1 MSAPGAPSFNGFIE
15 FIRNTMGIDSTVLP
29 DNSVYI
35 PWAYQ
40 VSLRWVNTNLQAVI
54 ACGPI
59 GVGRGGPDGIDP
71 TYPSLYTLAVY
82 NLAGDNLV
90 NYAQDIV
97 PNVPVAGGDLP
108 YFANLR
114 AGLKIDSFTAGAVS
128 GTSDEGTSV
137 SIAVPKEIAE
147 GLTFANLQQMK
158 TPWGRAYLGI
168 AQSFGPSIWGV
179 S

>member
-1 MSAPGAPSFNGFIE
+1 MSAPGAPTLAGFTS
-15 FIRNTMGIDSTVLP
+15 FIRNVMGINSTVLP
-29 DNSVYI
+29 DNAIYI

-40 VSLRWVNTNLQAVI
+40 VSLRWVNTNLQAVR
-54 ACGPI
+54 AWGPI
-59 GVGRGGPDGIDP
+59 GATPPDGIDP
-71 TYPSLYTLAVY
+71 TYPSLYALAVY

-90 NYAQDIV
+90 NYAQDVV
-97 PNVPVAGGDLP
+97 PNVPVDGGDLP

-114 AGLKIDSFTAGAVS
+114 AGLKIDSFVGGVVS

-137 SIAVPKEIAE
+137 SLAVPKEIAE

>member
-1 MSAPGAPSFNGFIE
+1 MSRLGAPTLAGYTS
-15 FIRNTMGIDSTVLP
+15 FIRNVMAIDSTVLP

-35 PWAYQ
+35 PWSYQ
-40 VSLRWVNTNLQAVI
+40 VSLRWVNTNLQVVFAF
-54 ACGPI
+54 GPF
-59 GVGRGGPDGIDP
+59 GATPPDGIDP
-71 TYPSLYTLAVY
+71 NYPSLYALAVY

-90 NYAQDIV
+90 NYAQDV
-97 PNVPVAGGDLP
+97 TPLVPVAGSDLP
-108 YFANLR
+108 YFVNLR